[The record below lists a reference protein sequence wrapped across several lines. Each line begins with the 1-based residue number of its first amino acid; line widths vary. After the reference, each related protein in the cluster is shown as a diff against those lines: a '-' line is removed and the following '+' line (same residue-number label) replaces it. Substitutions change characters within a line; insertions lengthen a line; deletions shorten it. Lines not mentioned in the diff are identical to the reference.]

1 MNSTLTDEACTR
13 IEQELL
19 IRISDALCS
28 EEVDHYIDRGDYG
41 HIAFMVCRD
50 TKAAREILDDSPAL
64 YEERGASLIITAW
77 HPDRDQSL
85 GGF

>member
-1 MNSTLTDEACTR
+1 MNSTMTDEDCTR

-19 IRISDALCS
+19 IRISDELCK
-28 EEVDHYIDRGDYG
+28 EGIEHYNDRGDYG
-41 HIAFMVCRD
+41 HIAFIVCRD
-50 TKAAREILDDSPAL
+50 TQVAREILDDSPAL

-77 HPDRDQSL
+77 HPDRDESL